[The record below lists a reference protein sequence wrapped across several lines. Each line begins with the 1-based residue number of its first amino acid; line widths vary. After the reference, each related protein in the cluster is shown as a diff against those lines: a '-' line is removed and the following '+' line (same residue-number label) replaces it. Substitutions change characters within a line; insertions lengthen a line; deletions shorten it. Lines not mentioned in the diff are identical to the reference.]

1 MSSIRRALLSVWD
14 KTGVVELGRG
24 LAERGVELI
33 TSGGTARTLEEAGLA
48 VTSVDQLTQAPEFLG
63 GRVKTLHPAVHG
75 AILARR
81 DSEADMA
88 DLAARGIAPI
98 DLVVVNLY
106 PFGDAEM
113 LGATEEAARTELIDI
128 GGVTLIRAA
137 AKNWRHVTVVTEPS
151 DYEDLI
157 VQTAVEGKIGVT
169 TRRRLAAKAMRL
181 TAWYDSQIAVW
192 MSEDED
198 GWPERWTIGGE
209 LVAELRYGENPHQ
222 AAAIYRDR
230 PPRPADL
237 AAVEILQGKALSY
250 NNYIDAEAARRVI
263 RDLYALDPAR
273 AHCTIIK
280 HTIPCGVAS
289 ADTPLEAYTRALAA
303 DPVSAFGGIVALT
316 SPVDGPLASKLAE
329 HFLEVVYAPSF
340 EPKACEVLARKKN
353 LRLLAG
359 PVPDF
364 DETAGEVRR
373 VGGGLLFQGPNL
385 TWLPAGAEVDGE
397 LHCPTAAQPTDAQWE
412 DLVFAWTVCRA
423 VASNAIVLAR
433 KCTTIGVGGGQTNRV
448 GAVELAI
455 KYARQLGHETAG
467 AVLAS
472 DGFFP
477 FADNIE
483 VAAGAGVSAII
494 QPGGSRR
501 DDEVIQAAD
510 SAGISM
516 VLTGMRQFRH

>member
-14 KTGVVELGRG
+14 KTGV
-24 LAERGVELI
+24 
-33 TSGGTARTLEEAGLA
+33 ARTLEEAGLA

-273 AHCTIIK
+273 AHCAIIK

-289 ADTPLEAYTRALAA
+289 ADTSLEAYTRTLAA
-303 DPVSAFGGIVALT
+303 DPISAFGGIVALT

-433 KCTTIGVGGGQTNRV
+433 ECATIGVGGGQTNRV

>member
-14 KTGVVELGRG
+14 KTGIVELGRG

-33 TSGGTARTLEEAGLA
+33 ASGGTANALEEAGLQVA
-48 VTSVDQLTQAPEFLG
+48 AVDQLTQAPEFLG

-81 DSEADMA
+81 DSGADMA
-88 DLAARGIAPI
+88 ELAARGIAPI

-106 PFGDAEM
+106 PFGDAET
-113 LGATEEAARTELIDI
+113 LGATDEAARTELIDI

-157 VQTAVEGKIGVT
+157 AQMAVEEKIGVA

-181 TAWYDSQIAVW
+181 TAWYDSRIATW

-198 GWPERWTIGGE
+198 GWPERWTIGAE

-222 AAAIYRDR
+222 AAALYRDR
-230 PPRPADL
+230 LRRSTDL
-237 AAVEILQGKALSY
+237 TAVEILQGKALSY

-263 RDLYALDPAR
+263 RDLYLLDSAR
-273 AHCTIIK
+273 THCAIIK

-289 ADTPLEAYTRALAA
+289 ADTALDAYARALAA

-316 SPVDGPLASKLAE
+316 SPVDASLASKLAA

-340 EPKACEVLARKKN
+340 EPKAREVLAAKKN

-397 LHCPTAAQPTDAQWE
+397 LHCPTVAQPTDAQWE

-433 KCTTIGVGGGQTNRV
+433 ECTTIGIGGGQTNRV

-455 KYARQLGHETAG
+455 KYATQLGHTTTG